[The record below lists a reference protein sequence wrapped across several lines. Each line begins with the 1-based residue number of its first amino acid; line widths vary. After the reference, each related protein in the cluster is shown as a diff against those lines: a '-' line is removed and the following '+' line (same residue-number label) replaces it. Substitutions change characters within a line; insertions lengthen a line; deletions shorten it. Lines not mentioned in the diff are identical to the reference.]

1 MNHLIPEHET
11 AFQITRELPVQALLT
26 GLIYSSV
33 SIHTKSG
40 GYYLLYL
47 RSGCAE
53 ISFDQTTYPMSPS
66 SYTVIPA
73 NTQFS
78 LTPKI
83 TPSDASCF
91 HLSGLAADSAFQAF
105 ALDGN
110 LICTTNAESRIPDI
124 LLRIMN
130 FHPGYPNYNEPL
142 YLDLVDHLFSEISAS
157 RQVDRR
163 TTHLPPLY
171 AASMKQ
177 IFDTRYFELLTLDV
191 LASELHMNK
200 FKLAKEFKNYYGIA
214 PIEYLI
220 EKRIEVAKTLLAS
233 SQKTVTQVGMDV
245 SMENTPYF
253 ISLFKRR
260 VGQTPLFYRQKMQRN
275 CLPK

>member
-1 MNHLIPEHET
+1 MNHLIPEHEAT
-11 AFQITRELPVQALLT
+11 FHINRELPVQAFLT
-26 GLIYSSV
+26 GSIYSSIL
-33 SIHTKSG
+33 IHTNST

-53 ISFDQTTYPMSPS
+53 ISIDQTSYTMPPT

>member
-1 MNHLIPEHET
+1 MNHLIPEHKT